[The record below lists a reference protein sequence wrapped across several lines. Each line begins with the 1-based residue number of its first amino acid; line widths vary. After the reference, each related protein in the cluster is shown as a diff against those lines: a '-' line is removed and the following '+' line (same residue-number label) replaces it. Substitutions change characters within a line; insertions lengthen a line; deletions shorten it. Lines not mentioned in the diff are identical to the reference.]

1 MSQGSLGTLIAAETS
16 GTDLAARLVAWQDAL
31 HTQHSGSSR
40 PSYLQAGGEW
50 LDTSITPWVL
60 KFWTGVVDVDIMSID
75 PATGVTRNLKARPA
89 NTVYGRVSEGEGP
102 GEDLTPAQLRSILQ
116 SDTPNVWVTVAAAK
130 LTAGAAAII
139 IPIPS
144 GRKSLRVQGMYRME
158 PDVTL
163 QGRIST
169 DGGATYRSAAN
180 SYWSGQRTTQ
190 NGAGGSSADGVGATS
205 MMLGTNG
212 RGNVAL
218 PSVVSFFAEFDETAC
233 AQFVYSSVGSNTQNH
248 RLISSGLSRT
258 DFAAVPTHVMLFP
271 SVGSFMPGTRVN
283 AEAF

>member
-1 MSQGSLGTLIAAETS
+1 
-16 GTDLAARLVAWQDAL
+16 
-31 HTQHSGSSR
+31 
-40 PSYLQAGGEW
+40 
-50 LDTSITPWVL
+50 
-60 KFWTGVVDVDIMSID
+60 
-75 PATGVTRNLKARPA
+75 
-89 NTVYGRVSEGEGP
+89 
-102 GEDLTPAQLRSILQ
+102 
-116 SDTPNVWVTVAAAK
+116 
-130 LTAGAAAII
+130 
-139 IPIPS
+139 
-144 GRKSLRVQGMYRME
+144 
-158 PDVTL
+158 
-163 QGRIST
+163 
-169 DGGATYRSAAN
+169 
-180 SYWSGQRTTQ
+180 
-190 NGAGGSSADGVGATS
+190 